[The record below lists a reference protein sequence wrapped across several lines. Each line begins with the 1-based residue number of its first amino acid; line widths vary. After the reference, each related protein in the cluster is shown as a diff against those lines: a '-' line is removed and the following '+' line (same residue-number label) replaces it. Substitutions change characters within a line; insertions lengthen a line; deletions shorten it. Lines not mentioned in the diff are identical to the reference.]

1 MFKFNEVDSQDRK
14 LVEDIEDILAI
25 GYIDQK
31 EDQSLLGFCAHL
43 ASAIPEGDTEFQKQ
57 LFNRLA
63 TVYSKKHSDQ
73 IETIRSKEK
82 PASRFITFVQH
93 VLQDTFGVSR
103 IFQPRGNRT
112 SAKGF
117 TLIAIV
123 TIVLCISVA
132 FVPSVQ
138 AAIVN
143 AYNWI
148 AYGQNTFILQVD
160 PDADIPP
167 GAVPPNFWKIPTE
180 IGNFGGNA
188 PEGVKPVVRSVNSFE
203 VAQLLTDFHLL
214 NPVELPMGYSLR
226 EVKLAPI
233 GSTGSTLWVILFY
246 EGPGH
251 EIVIAQ
257 MPGGPQSI
265 DDPDVLSIVVT
276 GVMTDGTLE
285 EVDFL
290 GTPAVWIEG
299 HSLLWENNGIS
310 YEVGGLDLDKQ
321 QAMSIAQSLR

>member
-1 MFKFNEVDSQDRK
+1 MFKFNKVDSQDRK
-14 LVEDIEDILAI
+14 LMEDIEDILAF
-25 GYIDQK
+25 GNIDQK
-31 EDQSLLGFCAHL
+31 EYQSFLGFCAHL
-43 ASAIPEGDTEFQKQ
+43 ASAIPDEHTGFQQQ
-57 LFNRLA
+57 LYKRLA
-63 TVYSKKHSDQ
+63 SVFNKKHSDQ

-82 PASRFITFVQH
+82 PATRFIAFVQH

-103 IFQPRGNRT
+103 IFLPRGNRT
-112 SAKGF
+112 SVKGF
-117 TLIAIV
+117 TLI
-123 TIVLCISVA
+123 TIVIFVLCMSVA

-148 AYGQNTFILQVD
+148 AYGQNTFVLQVD

-167 GAVPPNFWKIPTE
+167 RAVPPNFWKIRTE

-188 PEGVKPVVRSVNSFE
+188 PEGVKPIVQSVHSFE
-203 VAQLLTDFHLL
+203 EAQLLTNYHLL

-233 GSTGSTLWVILFY
+233 GSTLWAILFY
-246 EGPGH
+246 EGSGH

-257 MPGGPQSI
+257 MPGGPQLI
-265 DDPDVLSIVVT
+265 DDPNVLSIVVT
-276 GVMTDGTLE
+276 GVMTDGMLE

-290 GTPAVWIEG
+290 GTPAVWIDG
-299 HSLLWENNGIS
+299 HSLLWENNSIS

-321 QAMSIAQSLR
+321 QVMSIAQSLR